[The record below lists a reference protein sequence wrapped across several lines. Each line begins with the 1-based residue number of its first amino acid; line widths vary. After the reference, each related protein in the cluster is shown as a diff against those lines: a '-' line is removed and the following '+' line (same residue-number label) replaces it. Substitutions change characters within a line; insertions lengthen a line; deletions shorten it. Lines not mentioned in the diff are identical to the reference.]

1 MELPITLLSLFSF
14 DKSRKFMSFY
24 LIIFLLDLVILSFD
38 STDALESLFSFITG
52 LFFNPTLT
60 KLILLDIFLYFK
72 NQFLKKKSVSLPVCR
87 QTWIMFDSRGILLNK
102 SSSNS
107 VIY

>member
-72 NQFLKKKSVSLPVCR
+72 NQFLCKFADKPGSCLTHVVYC
-87 QTWIMFDSRGILLNK
+87 
-102 SSSNS
+102 
-107 VIY
+107 

>member
-1 MELPITLLSLFSF
+1 
-14 DKSRKFMSFY
+14 MSFY

-38 STDALESLFSFITG
+38 TTDALEFLFSFITG

-72 NQFLKKKSVSLPVCR
+72 NQFL
-87 QTWIMFDSRGILLNK
+87 
-102 SSSNS
+102 
-107 VIY
+107 

>member
-1 MELPITLLSLFSF
+1 
-14 DKSRKFMSFY
+14 MSFY

-38 STDALESLFSFITG
+38 STDALEFLFSFITG

-72 NQFLKKKSVSLPVCR
+72 NQFLKKKISFFASL
-87 QTWIMFDSRGILLNK
+87 QTNLDH
-102 SSSNS
+102 
-107 VIY
+107 V